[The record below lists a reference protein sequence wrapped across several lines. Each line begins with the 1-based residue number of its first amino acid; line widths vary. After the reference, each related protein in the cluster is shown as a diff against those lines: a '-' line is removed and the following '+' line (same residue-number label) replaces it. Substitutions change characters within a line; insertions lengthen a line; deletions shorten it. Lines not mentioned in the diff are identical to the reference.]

1 MGSTTLAPP
10 PTPQQTLTPVLR
22 KELEALEANSNGRFK
37 IHYVLNNPPLGWTGG
52 VGFVSRDMIEKH
64 MHEDGIGA
72 GGKVLLCGPPPMITA
87 MKGHLAGIG
96 YPAPRAVSKLED
108 QVFLF

>member
-1 MGSTTLAPP
+1 MLI
-10 PTPQQTLTPVLR
+10 LVLR
-22 KELEALEANSNGRFK
+22 KELEAFAAASNGRLT
-37 IHYVLNNPPLGWTGG
+37 IHYVLNETPAGWTGG
-52 VGFVSRDMIEKH
+52 KGFVTRDMIEAH
-64 MHEDGIGA
+64 MHAEGVA
-72 GGKVLLCGPPPMITA
+72 SGGKVLICGPPPMITA